1 MLKIKCMR
9 CSISK
14 FVISSLLVATVT
26 TLLFHLKG
34 RFCTILNFHQKEL
47 SHKEQENI
55 HICLIIIIINTKN
68 IQQAKYL
75 HGYFSLIFVPI

>member
-1 MLKIKCMR
+1 MLKIECMR
-9 CSISK
+9 YSISK

-34 RFCTILNFHQKEL
+34 RFCKILNFHQKEL

-55 HICLIIIIINTKN
+55 HICLIIIINTKN